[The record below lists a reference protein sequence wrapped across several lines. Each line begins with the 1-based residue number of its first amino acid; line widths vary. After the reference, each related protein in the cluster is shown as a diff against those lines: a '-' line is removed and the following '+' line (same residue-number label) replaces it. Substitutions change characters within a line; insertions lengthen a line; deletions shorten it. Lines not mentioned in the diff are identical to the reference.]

1 MSITKEFDTI
11 TAISTPLGEGAIG
24 IVRLSGTDAVAI
36 ANKVFKGKNLETV
49 ASHTIN
55 YGHIVEN
62 DEKKV
67 ILSNSAT
74 DTTGSSVSFEGDLGQ
89 ISGDGALIEAM
100 IKDTS
105 DWENNLYLE
114 LTTTDKSGTDN
125 VYQLQMLLTEVTD
138 IES

>member
-62 DEKKV
+62 DETIDEV
-67 ILSNSAT
+67 M
-74 DTTGSSVSFEGDLGQ
+74 SVLCVHQRPLRVRMS
-89 ISGDGALIEAM
+89 
-100 IKDTS
+100 
-105 DWENNLYLE
+105 W
-114 LTTTDKSGTDN
+114 KSTPM
-125 VYQLQMLLTEVTD
+125 VVSL
-138 IES
+138 